1 MIRSTLLL
9 QKYHFKQ
16 ELCKNKI
23 IKFVNFSKFMFGSK
37 INFRLLNK
45 ERKAAEAAKL
55 KEIEK
60 NNTIE
65 SKMNPKNFFYNS
77 PVEAIKT
84 IKSKQSAA
92 NRKKKETIN
101 MLVNLNL
108 GTNKSE
114 QLIRG
119 ICKLPGGSI
128 KIPRICVFT
137 SGHLIDVA
145 KEAGADLIGDQT
157 VLDDIKLGKFK
168 FDKLVCSLD
177 MLPTLKQLGR
187 ILGPKG
193 LMPNQKVGTA
203 AKGEDLEG
211 VIKDLKSGSKEF
223 KIDKFGQIQIPIGR
237 ENYPDEN
244 IYKNIDSFLES
255 VYEKKPESVKL
266 NYIKSAFLKTS
277 SGLPLK
283 LDVKSLDRKSGSYFI
298 NSV

>member
-23 IKFVNFSKFMFGSK
+23 IKFVNFSKFLFGSK

-65 SKMNPKNFFYNS
+65 SKKNPKNFFYNS
-77 PVEAIKT
+77 PIEAVKT
-84 IKSKQSAA
+84 IKSKQSPA